1 LQFASTEGGLGVGNH
16 ASIDPN
22 GHVSFADNIT
32 DLDAQI
38 MAVEQAISAANDPN
52 HAHAAIWENNGDTYV
67 LMQGPNGANSQGNT
81 PNEAVVKIVGVDSS
95 QVALENGV
103 IVHH

>member
-1 LQFASTEGGLGVGNH
+1 
-16 ASIDPN
+16 
-22 GHVSFADNIT
+22 VSFAGGPS
-32 DLDAQI
+32 DLDHQI

-67 LMQGPNGANSQGNT
+67 LMQGANGVSPQGAT

-95 QVALENGV
+95 HVALDHGV